1 MLLKNKFEHLLLL
14 LMSAKTHSKLLLP
27 YIWPLGFI
35 CESNPSFG
43 RTRRILLAECS
54 SCLQIANLAIT
65 CCLLPLNYFPLYSH
79 ITNAMTRKID
89 FSLIEFEQSHVTSF
103 EFESNKSIKDNKLH
117 LRFQLDQI
125 LFALIL
131 SQGFSRNDYN

>member
-1 MLLKNKFEHLLLL
+1 
-14 LMSAKTHSKLLLP
+14 
-27 YIWPLGFI
+27 
-35 CESNPSFG
+35 
-43 RTRRILLAECS
+43 
-54 SCLQIANLAIT
+54 
-65 CCLLPLNYFPLYSH
+65 
-79 ITNAMTRKID
+79 MTRKID